1 MVSEPKP
8 EQQEPPETP
17 EQRPAASARS
27 ILLSPPCD
35 RTSLSL
41 FLRFC
46 DVFCD
51 NISFLRDTNDPLN
64 NISYSQSHAV
74 RVYPDV
80 LSLWQ
85 GWQGHVVKIP
95 LLLQHYLI
103 LVLLRSPMCLLL
115 VDIFLSFSET
125 HFQFP
130 FQCYCFVGNKT
141 TGQVPKFGPLLGV
154 LIQT

>member
-51 NISFLRDTNDPLN
+51 NISFLRDTNDLLN

-74 RVYPDV
+74 RIYPDV
-80 LSLWQ
+80 LSLTAASFFALWQ
-85 GWQGHVVKIP
+85 VWQGHVVKIP
-95 LLLQHYLI
+95 LLLQQYFI
-103 LVLLRSPMCLLL
+103 LVFLRSPLCLLL
-115 VDIFLSFSET
+115 VDIFLSFSDT
-125 HFQFP
+125 HFQCP
-130 FQCYCFVGNKT
+130 IPV
-141 TGQVPKFGPLLGV
+141 LLFCR
-154 LIQT
+154 QQDKRSSS